1 MSLCICVSARKCQ
14 KRSNARV
21 TGSSELS
28 NMGAR
33 KKKKL
38 ELMEEQ
44 PIQRLIF
51 NQIAKTCECHETLYF
66 ILLLSVRTNVIKSS
80 N

>member
-1 MSLCICVSARKCQ
+1 ML
-14 KRSNARV
+14 
-21 TGSSELS
+21 ELQAVLS
-28 NMGAR
+28 CLTWVQE
-33 KKKKL
+33 KKNQNKKL

-44 PIQRLIF
+44 PIQRLIL